1 MTAWFGVALL
11 LTGCRADPEATE
23 PVAIE
28 VAPGELHVPTRT
40 LDFGTVALADSAQ
53 QDLVLSNVGTGTL
66 YIHDLQLSDDG
77 LRVHWT
83 LGADVQQE
91 LAPGETL
98 LVPVFLAPRDVVDP
112 TVVLTVVSSDPAT
125 PRITVELTAQVA
137 GVPVL
142 RLNPDAL
149 DFGDVQVG
157 QSKTLD
163 VVLSNL
169 GNDTLTIDSLTLD
182 AQDGYSLAIDPSG
195 SRLDPGQSNGLAS
208 VAYAP
213 EDQGGHTGL
222 LTFSSNDPARPE
234 ITVLLT
240 GTGE

>member
-11 LTGCRADPEATE
+11 LTGCRADPEDTE

-28 VAPGELHVPTRT
+28 VVPGELHVPTRT
-40 LDFGTVALADSAQ
+40 LDFGTVGLSDSAQ
-53 QDLVLSNVGTGTL
+53 QDLVLSNVGQGTL
-66 YIHDLQLSDDG
+66 YIHDLQLSDDSQ
-77 LRVHWT
+77 RVHWT
-83 LGADVQQE
+83 LGIGVEHE
-91 LAPGETL
+91 LASGETL

-112 TVVLTVVSSDPAT
+112 SVVLTVVSSDPAT
-125 PRITVELTAQVA
+125 PRITVELTADVA

-142 RLNPDAL
+142 RLEPDAL
-149 DFGDVQVG
+149 DFGEVRVG

-195 SRLDPGQSNGLAS
+195 SELEPGQKNGLAS
-208 VAYAP
+208 VTYAP
-213 EDQGGHTGL
+213 PDRGGHTGL
-222 LTFSSNDPARPE
+222 VTFASNDPARPE
-234 ITVLLT
+234 IALLLT
-240 GTGE
+240 GSGD